1 VNFFSDERAAELR
14 ELFFES
20 AQDLLQELNE
30 AGILLETDP
39 ADSDALARVRRAMHT
54 LKGDAGACGYR
65 QLSELAHEIEDL
77 LTPELVVERGEVI
90 AEIVLSAADSF
101 HAILEAHRGN
111 LQPPDITELRAH
123 IRSLAESPKS
133 ATAEARQADALHE
146 WAGKD
151 KQRILESLRGGTPL
165 YELTLRIDPALQMP
179 AAALQL
185 VRAALEKCGTIAAQS
200 PATGAPLQALTAVHA
215 AVISAH
221 PVEWIR
227 SRCHI
232 PSIVTEVSIEPLKLT
247 EAGPRDALQVLL
259 EAEAETGAEPVSA
272 HSPENGHAEPPADA
286 GHANS
291 GAAGGT
297 LGSTEAWLRVETGR
311 IDTVMNLIGELII
324 GKSMLHRAIN
334 EFDQRFPKDALRNRL
349 GDVLAFQSRVL
360 GELQKSVMK
369 IRMVPVEQLF
379 RRLPRIVRDVAKARK
394 KEIAIEMAGQ
404 NTDLDKS
411 VLDALAEPMA
421 HLVRNAADH
430 GIETPEDR
438 LVHGKS
444 ARGTIRLDAY
454 HQGNQVVIE
463 VADDGRGINHEKLMR
478 KAVEAGIITLE
489 ETKLLSHDE
498 ILRLIFHPGLTTAE
512 EVTEISGRGVG
523 MDVVKTVMDRLKGRV
538 AVESEPGRGTTFQ
551 LIAPLTLAS
560 IQALMF
566 RVEKQHYAVP
576 LDSVIEIS
584 RITDRD
590 IHMIDGHEVIRLRDQ
605 VLSVVRLDHLIA
617 CAPVAQKPRH
627 FVVTI
632 GAGSHRFG
640 LIVDGLVGE
649 EELVIKAFEDRL
661 VASELVSGASIL
673 GDGTV
678 VLILNVP
685 AVVSHLSQRR
695 NMEVPA

>member
-1 VNFFSDERAAELR
+1 MNFFSDERAAELR

-20 AQDLLQELNE
+20 SQDQLQELNE

-39 ADSDALARVRRAMHT
+39 TDSEALARVRRAMHT
-54 LKGDAGACGYR
+54 LKGDSAACGFR
-65 QLSELAHEIEDL
+65 ELSELAHDIEDL
-77 LTPELVVERGEVI
+77 LTPELVNRRGEVV

-101 HAILEAHRGN
+101 HAMLGAHRGN
-111 LQPPDITELRAH
+111 LQSPDITELRAH
-123 IRSLAESPKS
+123 IRSLAANPKS
-133 ATAEARQADALHE
+133 AAGPQPSQTLHK
-146 WAGKD
+146 WTGND
-151 KQRILESLRGGTPL
+151 KEQILEALRDREPV
-165 YELTLRIDPALQMP
+165 YDMTLVIDPSLQMP

-185 VRAALEKCGTIAAQS
+185 VRAALGKCGTIVAQS
-200 PATGAPLQALTAVHA
+200 PASGVPLQALPIVHA
-215 AVISAH
+215 ALSSSH
-221 PVEWIR
+221 PPDWIR
-227 SRCHI
+227 GRCLI
-232 PSIVTEVSIEPLKLT
+232 PSIVSNITIEPLKLT
-247 EAGPRDALQVLL
+247 EEQPRDALQVLL
-259 EAEAETGAEPVSA
+259 EAEAAGESMAALNSENSRGETAAEAA
-272 HSPENGHAEPPADA
+272 HGPS
-286 GHANS
+286 
-291 GAAGGT
+291 
-297 LGSTEAWLRVETGR
+297 GSTGGVLGTNEAWLRVETGR

-324 GKSMLHRAIN
+324 GKSMLHRAIS

-349 GDVLAFQSRVL
+349 GDVLSFQSRVL

-421 HLVRNAADH
+421 HLIRNAADH
-430 GIETPEDR
+430 GIETPEER
-438 LVHGKS
+438 LVNGKS
-444 ARGTIRLDAY
+444 ARGTIHLDAY

-463 VADDGRGINHEKLMR
+463 ISDDGRGINHEKLMR
-478 KAVEAGIITLE
+478 KAVEAGAVTQE
-489 ETKLLSHDE
+489 EIKSMSHDE
-498 ILRLIFHPGLTTAE
+498 ILRLVFHPGLSTAE

-523 MDVVKTVMDRLKGRV
+523 MDVVKSVMERLKGRV

-560 IQALMF
+560 FQALMF

-576 LDSVIEIS
+576 LDSVVEIS
-584 RITDRD
+584 RATDAE
-590 IHMIDGHEVIRLRDQ
+590 IHKIEGHEVIRLRDQ

-617 CAPVAQKPRH
+617 TAPVSRKTRH

-640 LIVDGLVGE
+640 LIVDSLVGE

-661 VASELVSGASIL
+661 VATDLVSGASIL

-685 AVVSHLSQRR
+685 AVVSHLSQKQLL
-695 NMEVPA
+695 EVAV

>member
-1 VNFFSDERAAELR
+1 MNFFSDERAAELR

-20 AQDLLQELNE
+20 AQDILQELNE

-39 ADSDALARVRRAMHT
+39 ADAEALARVRRAMHT
-54 LKGDAGACGYR
+54 LKGDSAACGYR
-65 QLSELAHEIEDL
+65 QLSELAHDIEDL
-77 LTPELVVERGEVI
+77 LTDELVNERGEVV

-101 HAILEAHRGN
+101 HAMLGAHRGN
-111 LQPPDITELRAH
+111 LQPPDISELRAH

-133 ATAEARQADALHE
+133 VLGPEASRPAHE

-151 KQRILESLRGGTPL
+151 RQRIVEALRDKTPIYQIAL
-165 YELTLRIDPALQMP
+165 GIDPALQMP

-185 VRAALEKCGTIAAQS
+185 VRSALDKCGLVVAQF
-200 PATGAPLQALTAVHA
+200 PAIGAPLQNLPAVHA
-215 AVISAH
+215 ALSSSQPI
-221 PVEWIR
+221 ETIR
-227 SRCHI
+227 SRCHV
-232 PSIVTEVSIEPLKLT
+232 PSIVSEISIEPLKLN
-247 EAGPRDALQVLL
+247 EAEPRDALQVLL
-259 EAEAETGAEPVSA
+259 EAETAAESLTA
-272 HSPENGHAEPPADA
+272 HSPENGQTEPPAEGTQVA
-286 GHANS
+286 G
-291 GAAGGT
+291 GATNGT

-324 GKSMLHRAIN
+324 GKSMLHRAIA
-334 EFDQRFPKDALRNRL
+334 EFDQRFPKDSLRNRL

-394 KEIAIEMAGQ
+394 KEIAVEMAGQ

-430 GIETPEDR
+430 GIETPEER

-463 VADDGRGINHEKLMR
+463 VSDDGRGINHEKVMT
-478 KAVEAGIITLE
+478 KAVKAGVVTSE
-489 ETKLLSHDE
+489 EVKSLSHDE
-498 ILRLIFHPGLTTAE
+498 ILKLIFHPGLTTAE

-523 MDVVKTVMDRLKGRV
+523 MDVVKNVMERLKGRV

-560 IQALMF
+560 IQALLF

-576 LDSVIEIS
+576 LDAVIEIS
-584 RITDRD
+584 RTTDSE
-590 IHMIDGHEVIRLRDQ
+590 IHEIDGHEVIRLRDQ
-605 VLSVVRLDHLIA
+605 VLSVVRLDQLIA
-617 CAPVAQKPRH
+617 CEHVSQKSRH

-632 GAGSHRFG
+632 GSGNHRFG

-685 AVVSHLSQRR
+685 AVFSHLAHKRVS
-695 NMEVPA
+695 EVAL

>member
-1 VNFFSDERAAELR
+1 MNFFSDERAAELR

-20 AQDLLQELNE
+20 AQELLQELNE
-30 AGILLETDP
+30 AGILLETDSG
-39 ADSDALARVRRAMHT
+39 DSEALARVRRAMHT
-54 LKGDAGACGYR
+54 LKGDAAACGFK
-65 QLSELAHEIEDL
+65 QLSELAHDIEDL
-77 LTPELVVERGEVI
+77 LTPALVNERGEVV

-101 HAILEAHRGN
+101 HAMLGAHRGN
-111 LQPPDITELRAH
+111 LQPPDISELRAH
-123 IRSLAESPKS
+123 IRALAENPKK
-133 ATAEARQADALHE
+133 TAGAQPAQSQHE
-146 WAGKD
+146 WTGKERDQVLEALRD
-151 KQRILESLRGGTPL
+151 KLPV
-165 YELTLRIDPALQMP
+165 YHLTMTIDPSLQMP

-185 VRAALEKCGTIAAQS
+185 VRSALDKCGVVLAQFPS
-200 PATGAPLQALTAVHA
+200 AGAPLQSLPAVYAALSST
-215 AVISAH
+215 H
-221 PVEWIR
+221 PLDWVR
-227 SRCHI
+227 SRCQV
-232 PSIVTEVSIEPLKLT
+232 PSIVTDVSIELMTLT
-247 EAGPRDALQVLL
+247 EDEPRDALQVLL
-259 EAEAETGAEPVSA
+259 ETEAAAESVTSAGAETG
-272 HSPENGHAEPPADA
+272 HAENTP
-286 GHANS
+286 
-291 GAAGGT
+291 GAAGATGGVLGT
-297 LGSTEAWLRVETGR
+297 NEAWLRVETSR

-324 GKSMLHRAIN
+324 GKSMLHRAIS
-334 EFDQRFPKDALRNRL
+334 EFDQRFPKDSLRNRL

-421 HLVRNAADH
+421 HLIRNAADH
-430 GIETPEDR
+430 GIETPEER
-438 LVHGKS
+438 LVKGKS

-463 VADDGRGINHEKLMR
+463 VSDDGRGINHEKLMR
-478 KAVEAGIITLE
+478 KAVEARIISPE
-489 ETKLLSHDE
+489 EMKSMSHDE
-498 ILRLIFHPGLTTAE
+498 ILKLIFHPGLTTAE

-523 MDVVKTVMDRLKGRV
+523 MDVVKNVMDRLKGRV
-538 AVESEPGRGTTFQ
+538 AVQSEPGRGTTFQ

-566 RVEKQHYAVP
+566 RVENQHYAVP

-584 RITDRD
+584 RIAENEVHR
-590 IHMIDGHEVIRLRDQ
+590 IDGHEVIRLREQ
-605 VLSVVRLDHLIA
+605 VLSVVRLDQLMA
-617 CAPVAQKPRH
+617 CAPATQKKRH

-640 LIVDGLVGE
+640 LIVDSLVGE

-661 VASELVSGASIL
+661 VATELVSGASIL

-685 AVVSHLSQRR
+685 AVVSQLTQRPQL
-695 NMEVPA
+695 EVAV

>member
-1 VNFFSDERAAELR
+1 VSFFSDERAAELR

-20 AQDLLQELNE
+20 SQDILQELNE

-39 ADSDALARVRRAMHT
+39 ADAEALARVRRAVHT
-54 LKGDAGACGYR
+54 LKGDAAATGFR

-77 LTPELVVERGEVI
+77 LTPSLVVERGEVV

-101 HAILEAHRGN
+101 HAMLGAFRGN

-133 ATAEARQADALHE
+133 VTGSQPSEHRHAWPYKDQQKILQA
-146 WAGKD
+146 
-151 KQRILESLRGGTPL
+151 LRGKLPVYHLKLGMNS
-165 YELTLRIDPALQMP
+165 ALQMP
-179 AAALQL
+179 AALQL
-185 VRAALEKCGTIAAQS
+185 VRAALEKCGTVVAQF
-200 PATGAPLQALTAVHA
+200 PAGGVTPQTLPAVHA
-215 AVISAH
+215 ALSSSH

-227 SRCHI
+227 ARCHI
-232 PSIVTEVSIEPLKLT
+232 PSIVSDISIEPMSLT
-247 EAGPRDALQVLL
+247 EGEPRDALQVLL
-259 EAEAETGAEPVSA
+259 EAETAAEAMSTLASEIDHSDSPAEAAQGASSTTGGMLAS
-272 HSPENGHAEPPADA
+272 S
-286 GHANS
+286 
-291 GAAGGT
+291 
-297 LGSTEAWLRVETGR
+297 EAWLRVETGR

-334 EFDQRFPKDALRNRL
+334 EFDQRFPKDPLRNRL
-349 GDVLAFQSRVL
+349 GDVLSFQSRVL
-360 GELQKSVMK
+360 GELHKSVMK

-379 RRLPRIVRDVAKARK
+379 RRLPRIVRDVSKMRK
-394 KEIAIEMAGQ
+394 KEIALEMAGQ

-430 GIETPEDR
+430 GIETPEER

-463 VADDGRGINHEKLMR
+463 ISDDGRGINLDKLMR
-478 KAVEAGIITLE
+478 KAVETGVASQE
-489 ETKLLSHDE
+489 EINALSHDE
-498 ILRLIFHPGLTTAE
+498 ILKLIFHPGLTTAE

-523 MDVVKTVMDRLKGRV
+523 MDVVKSVMDRLKGRV
-538 AVESEPGRGTTFQ
+538 AVESEPGRGTTIQ

-576 LDSVIEIS
+576 LDAVIEIA
-584 RITDRD
+584 RTTDSE
-590 IHMIDGHEVIRLRDQ
+590 IHKIDGHEVIRLRDQ
-605 VLSVVRLDHLIA
+605 VLSVVRLDQLIA
-617 CAPVAQKPRH
+617 FTSTSQKTRH

-632 GAGSHRFG
+632 AAGNHRFG

-685 AVVSHLSQRR
+685 AVVSHLAQKRVH
-695 NMEVPA
+695 EVQA

>member
-1 VNFFSDERAAELR
+1 MNFFSDERAAELR

-39 ADSDALARVRRAMHT
+39 GDSDALARVRRAMHT
-54 LKGDAGACGYR
+54 LKGDAAACGFR
-65 QLSELAHEIEDL
+65 QLSELAHDIEDL
-77 LTPELVVERGEVI
+77 LTPQLVTERGEVV

-101 HAILEAHRGN
+101 HAMLGAHRGN

-123 IRSLAESPKS
+123 IRTLAQSPKS
-133 ATAEARQADALHE
+133 VSEAQPKHSRHQ
-146 WAGKD
+146 WTGKD
-151 KQRILESLRGGTPL
+151 KQHISEALREKTPV
-165 YELTLRIDPALQMP
+165 YQVTLGIDPTLQMP

-185 VRAALEKCGTIAAQS
+185 VHAALEKCGAILAQS
-200 PATGAPLQALTAVHA
+200 PVGGAPLETLPAVHA
-215 AVISAH
+215 ALASSLPPESITA
-221 PVEWIR
+221 
-227 SRCHI
+227 RCRV
-232 PSIVTEVSIEPLKLT
+232 PSIVADISIEPLKLT
-247 EAGPRDALQVLL
+247 EDEPRDALQVLL
-259 EAEAETGAEPVSA
+259 EAETAAESIGAAPASENGLAEP
-272 HSPENGHAEPPADA
+272 HAEGAQ
-286 GHANS
+286 
-291 GAAGGT
+291 GAAPAAGPG
-297 LGSTEAWLRVETGR
+297 LGSAEAWLRVEAGR
-311 IDTVMNLIGELII
+311 IDAVMNLIGELII

-334 EFDQRFPKDALRNRL
+334 EFDQRFPKDALHNRL
-349 GDVLAFQSRVL
+349 GDVLSFQSRVL

-379 RRLPRIVRDVAKARK
+379 RRLPRIVRDVAKIRK

-430 GIETPEDR
+430 GIETPEER

-463 VADDGRGINHEKLMR
+463 ISDDGRGINHERVMR
-478 KAVEAGIITLE
+478 KAVEAGVISQE
-489 ETKLLSHDE
+489 ETKSMSHED
-498 ILRLIFHPGLTTAE
+498 ILKLIFHPGLTTAE

-538 AVESEPGRGTTFQ
+538 VVESEPGRGTTFQ

-566 RVEKQHYAVP
+566 RVERQHYAVP

-584 RITDRD
+584 RATDNE
-590 IHMIDGHEVIRLRDQ
+590 IHKIDGHEVIRLRDQ
-605 VLSVVRLDHLIA
+605 VLSVVRLDQLIA
-617 CAPVAQKPRH
+617 AAPVSQKTRH

-640 LIVDGLVGE
+640 LMVDALVGE

-685 AVVSHLSQRR
+685 AVVSHLSQKRLH
-695 NMEVPA
+695 EVAV

>member
-39 ADSDALARVRRAMHT
+39 ADSGALARVRRAMHT
-54 LKGDAGACGYR
+54 LKGDSAACGFR
-65 QLSELAHEIEDL
+65 QLSELAHDLEDL
-77 LTPELVVERGEVI
+77 LTPQLVNERGEVV

-101 HAILEAHRGN
+101 HAMLEAHRGN

-123 IRSLAESPKS
+123 IRTLAESPKS
-133 ATAEARQADALHE
+133 SGGGTPGTSNARHE
-146 WAGKD
+146 WANKD
-151 KQRILESLRGGTPL
+151 RARIIDALRGNTPVFQ
-165 YELTLRIDPALQMP
+165 LTLSVDPALQMP

-185 VRAALEKCGTIAAQS
+185 IRSALEKCGTVLAQA
-200 PATGAPLQALTAVHA
+200 PAIGTPLQSLPTVHA
-215 AVISAH
+215 ALASSH
-221 PVEWIR
+221 PPEWIVT
-227 SRCHI
+227 RCRV
-232 PSIVTEVSIEPLKLT
+232 PSIVSDVSIDLLDKTEVE
-247 EAGPRDALQVLL
+247 PRDALQILL
-259 EAEAETGAEPVSA
+259 EAETTAESVSLQGAETT
-272 HSPENGHAEPPADA
+272 PADA
-286 GHANS
+286 PHEGAHEPANQQP
-291 GAAGGT
+291 GT
-297 LGSTEAWLRVETGR
+297 LNSSEAWLRVETGR

-334 EFDQRFPKDALRNRL
+334 EFDQRFPKDSLRNRL

-421 HLVRNAADH
+421 HLVRNSADH
-430 GIETPEDR
+430 GIETPEER
-438 LVHGKS
+438 LANGKS

-463 VADDGRGINHEKLMR
+463 VADDGRGINHERVMR
-478 KAVEAGIITLE
+478 KAVEAGVITPDDA
-489 ETKLLSHDE
+489 KSLSHDE
-498 ILRLIFHPGLTTAE
+498 ILRLVFHPGLTTAE

-538 AVESEPGRGTTFQ
+538 VVESEPGRGTTFQ

-566 RVEKQHYAVP
+566 RVENQHYAVP

-584 RITDRD
+584 RAADSE
-590 IHMIDGHEVIRLRDQ
+590 IHRIDGHEVIRLRDQ
-605 VLSVVRLDHLIA
+605 VLSVVRLDQLIT
-617 CAPVAQKPRH
+617 CAPVSQKTRH

-632 GAGSHRFG
+632 GTGSHRFG
-640 LIVDGLVGE
+640 LIVDALVGE

-685 AVVSHLSQRR
+685 AVVSHLSHKKAV
-695 NMEVPA
+695 EVPV

>member
-20 AQDLLQELNE
+20 SQDILQELNE

-39 ADSDALARVRRAMHT
+39 ADSEALARVRRAMHT
-54 LKGDAGACGYR
+54 LKGDAAATGFR
-65 QLSELAHEIEDL
+65 QLSELAHDIEDL
-77 LTPELVVERGEVI
+77 LTPALVVERGEVV

-101 HAILEAHRGN
+101 HAMLGAHRGN

-123 IRSLAESPKS
+123 IRSLAESPRS
-133 ATAEARQADALHE
+133 VSGSQPSNQRHE
-146 WAGKD
+146 WTAKD
-151 KQRILESLRGGTPL
+151 RQRILEALRGEAPV
-165 YELTLRIDPALQMP
+165 YHVTLGIDTALQMP

-185 VRAALEKCGTIAAQS
+185 VRAGLEKCGTILAQS
-200 PATGAPLQALTAVHA
+200 PASEAAPQTLAAVHA
-215 AVISAH
+215 ALSSSH
-221 PVEWIR
+221 PPEWIR
-227 SRCHI
+227 ARCQV
-232 PSIVTEVSIEPLKLT
+232 PSVVSEISIEPMKLT
-247 EAGPRDALQVLL
+247 EVEPRDALQVLL
-259 EAEAETGAEPVSA
+259 EAETDADAMISLA
-272 HSPENGHAEPPADA
+272 SENGHTDSPGGLSP
-286 GHANS
+286 
-291 GAAGGT
+291 GAAGASGGV

-334 EFDQRFPKDALRNRL
+334 EFDQKFPKDPLRNRL
-349 GDVLAFQSRVL
+349 GDVLSFQSRVL

-379 RRLPRIVRDVAKARK
+379 RRLPRIVRDVAKLRK
-394 KEIAIEMAGQ
+394 KEIALEMAGQ

-430 GIETPEDR
+430 GIETPEER

-463 VADDGRGINHEKLMR
+463 ISDDGRGINHEKLMR
-478 KAVEAGIITLE
+478 RAVETGIASQE
-489 ETKLLSHDE
+489 EVNAMSHEE
-498 ILRLIFHPGLTTAE
+498 ILKLIFRPGLTTAE
-512 EVTEISGRGVG
+512 EITEISGRGVG
-523 MDVVKTVMDRLKGRV
+523 MDVVKNVMDRLKGRV
-538 AVESEPGRGTTFQ
+538 AVESEPGRGTTIQ

-576 LDSVIEIS
+576 LDAVIEIS
-584 RITDRD
+584 RTTDSE
-590 IHMIDGHEVIRLRDQ
+590 IHTIDGHEVIRLRDQ
-605 VLSVVRLDHLIA
+605 VLSVVRLDQLIA
-617 CAPVAQKPRH
+617 FTSTTQKSRH

-640 LIVDGLVGE
+640 LIVDGLIGE
-649 EELVIKAFEDRL
+649 EELVIKAFEDHL

-685 AVVSHLSQRR
+685 AVVSHLTQKRVH
-695 NMEVPA
+695 EVRV

>member
-39 ADSDALARVRRAMHT
+39 GDSDALGRVRRAMHT
-54 LKGDAGACGYR
+54 LKGDSAACGFR
-65 QLSELAHEIEDL
+65 QLSELAHDLEDL
-77 LTPELVVERGEVI
+77 LTPQLVTERGEVV

-101 HAILEAHRGN
+101 HAMLEAHRGN

-123 IRSLAESPKS
+123 IRTLAETPKAPAGVKPS
-133 ATAEARQADALHE
+133 SESRHEWSDKDKARILDAL
-146 WAGKD
+146 
-151 KQRILESLRGGTPL
+151 RGNTPVFQV
-165 YELTLRIDPALQMP
+165 TLSVDPSLQMP

-185 VRAALEKCGTIAAQS
+185 IHAALEKCGSVLAQS
-200 PATGAPLQALTAVHA
+200 PASGVPLQSLPAVHA
-215 AVISAH
+215 ALASSHPLEWISA
-221 PVEWIR
+221 
-227 SRCHI
+227 RCRV
-232 PSIVTEVSIEPLKLT
+232 PSIVSDIAIELLDKTEVE
-247 EAGPRDALQVLL
+247 PRDALQILL
-259 EAEAETGAEPVSA
+259 EAETAAESA
-272 HSPENGHAEPPADA
+272 SLQGSESGHGESGEGTHGPANQPA
-286 GHANS
+286 GVLN
-291 GAAGGT
+291 
-297 LGSTEAWLRVETGR
+297 STEAWLRVETGR

-334 EFDQRFPKDALRNRL
+334 EFDQRFPKDSLRNRL
-349 GDVLAFQSRVL
+349 GDVLSFQSRVL

-411 VLDALAEPMA
+411 VLDALADPMA

-430 GIETPEDR
+430 GIETPEER
-438 LVHGKS
+438 LANGKS
-444 ARGTIRLDAY
+444 VRGTIRLDAY

-478 KAVEAGIITLE
+478 KALEAGIISSDE
-489 ETKLLSHDE
+489 AKSLSHDE
-498 ILRLIFHPGLTTAE
+498 ILRLVFHPGLTTAE

-523 MDVVKTVMDRLKGRV
+523 MDVVKTVMERLKGRV
-538 AVESEPGRGTTFQ
+538 VVESEPGRGTKFQ

-566 RVEKQHYAVP
+566 RVENQHYAVP
-576 LDSVIEIS
+576 LDSVIEIA
-584 RITDRD
+584 RTTDSE
-590 IHMIDGHEVIRLRDQ
+590 IHRIDGHEVIRLREQ
-605 VLSVVRLDHLIA
+605 VLSVVRLDQLIA
-617 CAPVAQKPRH
+617 ATPTSKKSRH

-640 LIVDGLVGE
+640 LIVDSLVGE

-695 NMEVPA
+695 AVEVHV

>member
-39 ADSDALARVRRAMHT
+39 ADSEALARVRRAMHT
-54 LKGDAGACGYR
+54 LKGDAAACGFR
-65 QLSELAHEIEDL
+65 QLSELAHDIEDV
-77 LTPELVVERGEVI
+77 LTPKLVVERGEVV

-101 HAILEAHRGN
+101 HAMLGAHRGN

-123 IRSLAESPKS
+123 IRSLAETPKTVAAS
-133 ATAEARQADALHE
+133 HRSHSLHKWASKDNQQIMAALRE
-146 WAGKD
+146 KMPVY
-151 KQRILESLRGGTPL
+151 Q
-165 YELTLRIDPALQMP
+165 LTIGIDSTLQMP

-185 VRAALEKCGTIAAQS
+185 VRAALEKCGTIIAQS
-200 PATGAPLQALTAVHA
+200 PGGGPPPQTLPAVHVA
-215 AVISAH
+215 LSSSH
-221 PVEWIR
+221 PPEYIR
-227 SRCHI
+227 SRCMV
-232 PSIVTEVSIEPLKLT
+232 PSIVSDISIEPLKLI
-247 EAGPRDALQVLL
+247 EDEPRDALQILL
-259 EAEAETGAEPVSA
+259 EAETAAESLGASA
-272 HSPENGHAEPPADA
+272 SENGHSDPPMEGTA
-286 GHANS
+286 GS
-291 GAAGGT
+291 TGTPGGG
-297 LGSTEAWLRVETGR
+297 LGSSEAWLRVETGR

-324 GKSMLHRAIN
+324 GKSMLHRAIA
-334 EFDQRFPKDALRNRL
+334 EFDQRFPKDALHNRL
-349 GDVLAFQSRVL
+349 NDVLSFQSRVL

-394 KEIAIEMAGQ
+394 KEIAIEMEGQ

-430 GIETPEDR
+430 GIETPEER
-438 LVHGKS
+438 LVFGKS

-463 VADDGRGINHEKLMR
+463 VSDDGRGINHEKLMR
-478 KAVEAGIITLE
+478 KAVECGIVSQE
-489 ETKLLSHDE
+489 ETKALSHDE
-498 ILRLIFHPGLTTAE
+498 ILKLIFHAGLTTAE

-538 AVESEPGRGTTFQ
+538 AVESQPGRGTTFQ

-576 LDSVIEIS
+576 LDSVIEIARTS
-584 RITDRD
+584 DKE
-590 IHMIDGHEVIRLRDQ
+590 IHLIDGHEVIRLRDQ
-605 VLSVVRLDHLIA
+605 VLSVVRLDQLIA
-617 CAPVAQKPRH
+617 CATTSHKTRH

-632 GAGSHRFG
+632 GAGNHRFG
-640 LIVDGLVGE
+640 LIVDALVGE

-685 AVVSHLSQRR
+685 AVVSHLSHKRLH
-695 NMEVPA
+695 EVAV

>member
-1 VNFFSDERAAELR
+1 MNFFSDERAAELR

-54 LKGDAGACGYR
+54 LKGDAAACGFR
-65 QLSELAHEIEDL
+65 QLSELAHDIEDL
-77 LTPELVVERGEVI
+77 LTPQLVTERGEVV

-101 HAILEAHRGN
+101 HAMLGAHRGN

-123 IRSLAESPKS
+123 IRSLAQSPKS
-133 ATAEARQADALHE
+133 ASEPQPKQSRHQWT
-146 WAGKD
+146 GKD
-151 KQRILESLRGGTPL
+151 KQRISEALREKIPV
-165 YELTLRIDPALQMP
+165 YQLTLGIDPSLQMP

-185 VRAALEKCGTIAAQS
+185 VHAAFEKCGTVLAQS
-200 PATGAPLQALTAVHA
+200 PVGGVPLETLPAVHA
-215 AVISAH
+215 ALASSLPPESITA
-221 PVEWIR
+221 
-227 SRCHI
+227 RCRV
-232 PSIVTEVSIEPLKLT
+232 PSIVADISIEPLKLS
-247 EAGPRDALQVLL
+247 EDEPRDALQVLL
-259 EAEAETGAEPVSA
+259 EAETASESIASA
-272 HSPENGHAEPPADA
+272 AVAENGHAEGPVEP
-286 GHANS
+286 GQ
-291 GAAGGT
+291 GASPVTGGG
-297 LGSTEAWLRVETGR
+297 LGSTEAWLRVEAGR
-311 IDTVMNLIGELII
+311 IDAVMNLIGELII
-324 GKSMLHRAIN
+324 GKSMLHRVIN
-334 EFDQRFPKDALRNRL
+334 EFDQRFPKDALHNRL
-349 GDVLAFQSRVL
+349 GDVLSFQSRVL

-379 RRLPRIVRDVAKARK
+379 RRLPRIVRDVAKIRK

-430 GIETPEDR
+430 GIETPEER

-463 VADDGRGINHEKLMR
+463 VSDDGRGVNHEKLLK
-478 KAVEAGIITLE
+478 KAVEAGVISQE
-489 ETKLLSHDE
+489 ETKSISHEE
-498 ILRLIFHPGLTTAE
+498 ILKLIFHPGLTTAE

-538 AVESEPGRGTTFQ
+538 VVESEPGRGTTFQ

-584 RITDRD
+584 RATDNE
-590 IHMIDGHEVIRLRDQ
+590 IHRIDGHEVIRLRDQ
-605 VLSVVRLDHLIA
+605 VLSVVRLDQLIA
-617 CAPVAQKPRH
+617 AAPVSQKSRH

-640 LIVDGLVGE
+640 LIVDALVGE

-685 AVVSHLSQRR
+685 AVVSHLSQKRLL
-695 NMEVPA
+695 EVAV